1 MTTDEL
7 LLDLRTSRAD
17 LARLIETVMRDR
29 LPYIVI
35 PTQAVQAWREEE
47 PQRWA
52 KTAGWLAAH
61 NVALVQ
67 V

>member
-1 MTTDEL
+1 MTTEEL
-7 LLDLRTSRAD
+7 LTELRTSPTG
-17 LARLIETVMRDR
+17 LAGLIETVVRDR
-29 LPYIVI
+29 LPYVVI
-35 PTQAVQAWREEE
+35 PIQAVQAWKEQE

-52 KTAGWLAAH
+52 KAAGWLAAR

>member
-7 LLDLRTSRAD
+7 LRELQTSPTG
-17 LARLIETVMRDR
+17 LAGMIETVVRDR
-29 LPYIVI
+29 LPYVVI
-35 PTQAVQAWREEE
+35 PAQAVQAWKEEE

-52 KTAGWLAAH
+52 KAARWLAAH

>member
-7 LLDLRTSRAD
+7 LTELRTSRSD
-17 LARLIETVMRDR
+17 LARMIEAVVRDR

-35 PTQAVQAWREEE
+35 PSQAVQAWKVEE
-47 PQRWA
+47 PHGWA
-52 KTAGWLAAH
+52 KAAGWLAAH